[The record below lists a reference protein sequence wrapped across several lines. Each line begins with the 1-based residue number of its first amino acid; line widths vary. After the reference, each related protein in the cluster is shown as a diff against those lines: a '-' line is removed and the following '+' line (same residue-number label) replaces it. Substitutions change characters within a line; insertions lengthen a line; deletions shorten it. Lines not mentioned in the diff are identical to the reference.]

1 MTKMSDDQIHA
12 ALAQTPEWSELN
24 GAIQRT
30 FQFPDFK
37 AAMALVNRVADAAEA
52 MQHHP
57 DILIR
62 YNKVTFT
69 LSTHDAAG
77 ITVKDFDLARRIDA
91 LAAPSAS
98 RPAAAP
104 APKPRKPKP

>member
-1 MTKMSDDQIHA
+1 MTRLSEDQLQA
-12 ALAQTPEWSELN
+12 ALAQAPEWAELN

-30 FQFPDFK
+30 LQFKDFK
-37 AAMALVNRVADAAEA
+37 DAMAFVNRVAEAAEA
-52 MQHHP
+52 AQHHP

-77 ITVKDFDLARRIDA
+77 ITQKDFDLARRIDA
-91 LAAPSAS
+91 LFGP
-98 RPAAAP
+98 PQ
-104 APKPRKPKP
+104 PKPKKARA

>member
-1 MTKMSDDQIHA
+1 MTKMSDDQVHA
-12 ALAQTPEWSELN
+12 ALAQTPDWSELN

-37 AAMALVNRVADAAEA
+37 AAMVLVNRVADAAEA

-69 LSTHDAAG
+69 LSTHDAG
-77 ITVKDFDLARRIDA
+77 GVTELDLTQARRIDA
-91 LAAPSAS
+91 LAAAL
-98 RPAAAP
+98 
-104 APKPRKPKP
+104 